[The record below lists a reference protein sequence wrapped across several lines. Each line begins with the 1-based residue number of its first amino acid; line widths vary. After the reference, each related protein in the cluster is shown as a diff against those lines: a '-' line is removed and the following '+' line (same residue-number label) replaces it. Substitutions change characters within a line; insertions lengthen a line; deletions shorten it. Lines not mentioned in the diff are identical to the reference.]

1 MRNSSSYSPELSTQQ
16 YANRAC
22 SKPHPTG
29 AVRAAWRRVLRQQCH
44 GARTANPACRGSG
57 QGSAVLA
64 TGTAAHS
71 HSSPGDGSPPK
82 TPGRHCPIGLHP
94 PWEQPLALA
103 VLTMSNANSGL
114 TVPTLPAFSARH
126 PSAVC
131 DRSEPQSTCTVLEG
145 AGAGTAPQ
153 GGQQPSCPGALHS
166 PSALAFSQG
175 AVNHRAVNHPAACSL
190 VPS

>member
-22 SKPHPTG
+22 SKPHPTP
-29 AVRAAWRRVLRQQCH
+29 AVRAAWRRVLRLRCH
-44 GARTANPACRGSG
+44 GARTANPDCRNSG

-71 HSSPGDGSPPK
+71 HSSPGDGNPPK
-82 TPGRHCPIGLHP
+82 TPGWHCPIGLHP

-103 VLTMSNANSGL
+103 VLTTSNANSGL
-114 TVPTLPAFSARH
+114 TVPTLPAFSPCR

-131 DRSEPQSTCTVLEG
+131 DGSEPQSTCTVPEG
-145 AGAGTAPQ
+145 PSAGTAPH
-153 GGQQPSCPGALHS
+153 GGQQPSCPGPRTAPRLL
-166 PSALAFSQG
+166 PSHTEQ
-175 AVNHRAVNHPAACSL
+175 
-190 VPS
+190 